1 MSTPFSNII
10 DKALVVI
17 RDYGLDALYEA
28 DNEAFTEIMINY
40 MLKGVPRFTEC
51 LQDLSYDTI
60 TATFASDL
68 NNMEIDI
75 LADYTVISWY
85 EANINDVLEF
95 KESLQDRE
103 FKRLATGQNL
113 KPRQEYLTML
123 YTRVKQNTTNYL
135 WSNWSSLPFFG
146 GASNGQS

>member
-10 DKALVVI
+10 DRALIVI
-17 RDYGLDALYEA
+17 RDYNLDALYDSGAEGQ
-28 DNEAFTEIMINY
+28 EAFINIMNGYLI
-40 MLKGVPRFTEC
+40 KGIPRFTEC
-51 LQDLSYDTI
+51 LQSLSY
-60 TATFASDL
+60 SDNIFDADL
-68 NNMEIDI
+68 TELEQDI

-85 EANINDVLEF
+85 ESNINDVLEF
-95 KESLQDRE
+95 KEALQDRE

-146 GASNGQS
+146 GAS

>member
-10 DKALVVI
+10 DKALVVM
-17 RDYGLDALYEA
+17 RDYSLDALYSTDEG
-28 DNEAFTEIMINY
+28 AFNSIMQAYLI
-40 MLKGVPRFTEC
+40 KGIPRFTEC
-51 LQDLSYDTI
+51 LQDLSYDANTES
-60 TATFASDL
+60 FNSDL
-68 NNMEIDI
+68 TDLEMDI

-85 EANINDVLEF
+85 ESNINDVLEF
-95 KESLQDRE
+95 KEALQDRE

-135 WSNWSSLPFFG
+135 WANWNSLPYFG
-146 GASNGQS
+146 GDV

>member
-17 RDYGLDALYEA
+17 RDYSLDTLYASDEDTFNSVLQA
-28 DNEAFTEIMINY
+28 YLI
-40 MLKGVPRFTEC
+40 KGAPRFVEC
-51 LQDLSYDTI
+51 LQDLSYDVDTES
-60 TATFASDL
+60 FNSDL
-68 NNMEIDI
+68 TDLEMDI

-85 EANINDVLEF
+85 ESNINDVLEF
-95 KESLQDRE
+95 KETLQDRE

-123 YTRVKQNTTNYL
+123 YTRVKQSTTNYL
-135 WSNWSSLPFFG
+135 WANWGSLPYFG
-146 GASNGQS
+146 GDV